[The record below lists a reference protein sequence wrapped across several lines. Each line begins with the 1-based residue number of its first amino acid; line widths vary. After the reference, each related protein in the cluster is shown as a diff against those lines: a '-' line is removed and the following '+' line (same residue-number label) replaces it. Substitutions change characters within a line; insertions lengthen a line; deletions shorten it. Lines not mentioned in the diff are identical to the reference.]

1 MKKINLIDL
10 DFTLIGYDSFRKYV
24 LYFMFSD
31 PATFAKYIYWIFQRY
46 SKLISRAD
54 LFSKMILE
62 ARKRNSYRQRMEEFA
77 ELALKNIDPK
87 VLDFIKMH
95 TDKNSLDVLC
105 SASPD
110 DYVKIIA
117 SKLNWESLGSY
128 FNEDGEFVHLW
139 GIGKKTGV
147 EKKYPKT
154 EFEYNFAIS
163 DNDLELLKSFKKYKL
178 YNKQLFQK

>member
-10 DFTLIGYDSFRKYV
+10 DLTLIGYDSFRKYV

-31 PATFAKYIYWIFQRY
+31 CVTFAKYIYWIFQRY
-46 SKLISRAD
+46 SKRISRAD
-54 LFSKMILE
+54 LFSKIILE
-62 ARKRNSYRQRMEEFA
+62 ARKRSDYGQLMEKFA
-77 ELALKNIDPK
+77 GLAIKNIDPK
-87 VLDFIKMH
+87 ILDFIKIH
-95 TDKNSLDVLC
+95 TDENSLNVLC

-117 SKLNWESLGSY
+117 SKLNWESFCSY

-139 GIGKKTGV
+139 GIGKKNGV

-154 EFEYNFAIS
+154 EFEYNFAVS
-163 DNDLELLKSFKKYKL
+163 DNDLELLKRFKEYKL
-178 YNKQLFQK
+178 YNKVSSS